1 MFTTPTHHFVLM
13 ALPPELSGR
22 PGLIYEGTLI
32 KDAATGQVAGQMVEV
47 TRLPSAL
54 LQTVGSLASVLNLG
68 VSVVSFTYMRS
79 QFNALNYRLNQIERK
94 IDVVDPRLDMLLGMV
109 QRVDAKVDTLT
120 LALSSLTGKID
131 GHHRDD
137 VFAEIGAVLDTLGY
151 ADRKTPQEAST
162 LVANNITPARKAI
175 RRFERLIEEYEAA
188 LTEGDLALIET
199 MRMHFMLGLLSVK
212 IDLALGET
220 QAALDQALQVAQ
232 TIKQRGKAFLH
243 DLLASKPLAVLGR
256 DMEAGQLVR
265 LCNQMEIIDG
275 TAAAQRLA
283 QTLTVAEAHGNAPEI
298 AIPEHHHMRF
308 YLGLHETS
316 TPKLS
321 ILQHG
326 NGPFLETPG
335 LISSNNKHY
344 WNIEDPIRKN
354 SGEVVSKGETLAS
367 IKIMKHDWGSSAE
380 VLCTVDLL
388 SPVDGIFIED
398 FSEDIRKARTPRKG
412 LSHIKPTS
420 NKPFCSIAHYA
431 TPASI
436 EQPRKTH
443 TSSASGLV
451 DGIEN
456 LSRIAAAASGI
467 ALETVLLKD
476 SHKAAALREHLLGK
490 PFMQDCIVIPAIGTR
505 EPSLA

>member
-1 MFTTPTHHFVLM
+1 MLTAHPHFVLM

-22 PGLIYEGTLI
+22 PGLIYEGALI

-47 TRLPSAL
+47 ARLPSAL
-54 LQTVGSLASVLNLG
+54 LQTAGSLASVLNLG
-68 VSVVSFTYMRS
+68 VSVVSFSYMRS

-94 IDVVDPRLDMLLGMV
+94 VEVIDPRLDMLLGMV
-109 QRVDAKVDTLT
+109 QRVDAKVDTLA

-188 LTEGDLALIET
+188 LSAGDLAFIET
-199 MRMHFMLGLLSVK
+199 LRMRFMLGLLSVK

-232 TIKQRGKAFLH
+232 TIKQRGKAFLD
-243 DLLASKPLAVLGR
+243 DLLAAKPLAALGR
-256 DMEAGQLVR
+256 GLEAGQLVR

-283 QTLTVAEAHGNAPEI
+283 QALTTADASPPSEI
-298 AIPEHHHMRF
+298 TIPEHHHMSF
-308 YLGLHETS
+308 YLGLHESS

-321 ILQHG
+321 VLQHG
-326 NGPFLETPG
+326 NGQVLETPG
-335 LISSNNKHY
+335 LISSNSKHY
-344 WNIEDPIRKN
+344 WNMEGPIRKN
-354 SGEVVSKGETLAS
+354 SGEVVSKGEILAS
-367 IKIMKHDWGSSAE
+367 IKVMKSDWGSSAE
-380 VLCTVDLL
+380 VVYTVDLL

-398 FSEDIRKARTPRKG
+398 FSEDIRQARTPKKG
-412 LSHIKPTS
+412 LSHIKPTF
-420 NKPFCSIAHYA
+420 NKPLCSIAHYA
-431 TPASI
+431 IPAMV
-436 EQPRKTH
+436 EKLKPAH
-443 TSSASGLV
+443 GGSASGLV
-451 DGIEN
+451 DGIES

-476 SHKAAALREHLLGK
+476 SQTAAALREHLSDK
-490 PFMQDCIVIPAIGTR
+490 PFMQDCIVVPTIGLRAPA
-505 EPSLA
+505 LA